1 MGHTHTHRKNNS
13 LTRKFTKNYPI
24 VVTSLV
30 KHTLPPPP
38 SPITFHSSHPPPP
51 PPFPI
56 IKHCTID
63 KYWIENHDSQSMQFS
78 VHTFGVPYYLFN
90 KYSVKMASNPIRD
103 HAATHGK
110 NSNNRVGEAIYIYIY
125 IYNIYLLQS
134 RCNNNVRYFQSH

>member
-1 MGHTHTHRKNNS
+1 MGHTHTQKKQFIDKEIYQKLS
-13 LTRKFTKNYPI
+13 YCSDVLGETY
-24 VVTSLV
+24 
-30 KHTLPPPP
+30 PPP
-38 SPITFHSSHPPPP
+38 SPLPNNLPLLPPFPP

-90 KYSVKMASNPIRD
+90 KYSLKMASNPIRD